1 MERALTTEEAN
12 TRILIASS
20 PDPKTCERYLDSF
33 QQRHPEY
40 YARLS
45 ASSSGL
51 QYLAAV
57 FSYSRFLSEALLQF
71 PEWISIFDAEDLYR
85 VLTVEDLKRRL
96 ELSLE
101 HHAGTPPARSLAL
114 FRRRE
119 LLRILIRDVV
129 GHASLPEITE
139 EISNLADAILDVTYR
154 RIRASLE
161 ARYGKPRCGSTDM
174 GPSACFSVIA
184 LGKLGG
190 RELNYSS
197 DIDLMFVYSGNG
209 ATDGQRKHHAI
220 RSSSRSSPTSIPI
233 CSRRIH
239 PMGPVIVLICGYGPM
254 DGSGKFAFLSTA
266 RRPTTNRAAATGN
279 CRC

>member
-20 PDPKTCERYLDSF
+20 PDPETCERYLESF
-33 QQRHPEY
+33 QQRHPEH
-40 YARLS
+40 YARLN
-45 ASSSGL
+45 ALSSGL

-85 VLTVEDLKRRL
+85 VLTVEEFKQRL
-96 ELSLE
+96 ESSLE
-101 HHAGTPPARSLAL
+101 HHTGAPPARSLAL

-129 GHASLPEITE
+129 GHASLSEITE
-139 EISNLADAILDVTYR
+139 ELSNLADAILDVTYR

-161 ARYGKPRCGSTDM
+161 ARYGKPRSDDGNGTES
-174 GPSACFSVIA
+174 CFSVIA

-197 DIDLMFVYSGNG
+197 DIDLMFVYSTNG
-209 ATDGQRKHHAI
+209 VTDGEE
-220 RSSSRSSPTSIPI
+220 
-233 CSRRIH
+233 RITNKEFFKK
-239 PMGPVIVLICGYGPM
+239 LSNLYT
-254 DGSGKFAFLSTA
+254 DLLSTYTSDGTCY
-266 RRPTTNRAAATGN
+266 RVDLRLLPEGRLGEF
-279 CRC
+279 CLSLDGG

>member
-1 MERALTTEEAN
+1 MGPRRILRQRKAAGNHQAGRYNCTGGPRCVAAGMERALTTEEAN

-33 QQRHPEY
+33 QDRHPEY
-40 YARLS
+40 CARLN

-51 QYLAAV
+51 QYLVAV

-85 VLTVEDLKRRL
+85 VLTVEDFKLRL
-96 ELSLE
+96 ESSLE
-101 HHAGTPPARSLAL
+101 APLRRSPARSLAL

-129 GHASLPEITE
+129 GHASLSEITE

-161 ARYGKPRCGSTDM
+161 ARYGKPR
-174 GPSACFSVIA
+174 
-184 LGKLGG
+184 
-190 RELNYSS
+190 
-197 DIDLMFVYSGNG
+197 
-209 ATDGQRKHHAI
+209 
-220 RSSSRSSPTSIPI
+220 
-233 CSRRIH
+233 SRRRTGLRMLLLRH
-239 PMGPVIVLICGYGPM
+239 R
-254 DGSGKFAFLSTA
+254 A
-266 RRPTTNRAAATGN
+266 RQAWRPRTQLQL
-279 CRC
+279 